1 MAFTSV
7 SVLYSDALDWPYSI
21 DVVAACSSLGGM
33 SLLWAGALGLSE
45 GAGFSDCFSEPPLAG
60 LTVDE
65 PGGGAL
71 LSGAGALGLLGDA
84 GCEDCC
90 CVPSLGGMI
99 VDKDCDCD
107 CGWAVPVD

>member
-21 DVVAACSSLGGM
+21 DVVAACSSLGGLP
-33 SLLWAGALGLSE
+33 LLWAGALVLSE
-45 GAGFSDCFSEPPLAG
+45 DAGFCDCVSEPPLG
-60 LTVDE
+60 RSIVDE

-71 LSGAGALGLLGDA
+71 SSGAGALGLLGDA
-84 GCEDCC
+84 FCEDCC

-99 VDKDCDCD
+99 VDKGCD
-107 CGWAVPVD
+107 CGGALSVG